1 MEGQEFIVVVLA
13 VLVGFGSG
21 VLSGMLGIGG
31 AVLST
36 PAVRVL
42 GATPIQAVGS
52 TVPAILPGALVGV
65 WRYHR
70 AGLVDW
76 RIGLWCGGTGAFSA
90 VAGALVANA
99 LPEPRWLMVITA
111 ALMLA
116 SGWSVARSGRRA
128 GRATELTDEPDVPQ
142 DDAPEDAPGDRPA
155 GGPQPAVGRL
165 ALFGLGAGFV
175 AGLLGVG
182 GGIVLLPVF
191 TRFLGL
197 PVRRAVASSLL
208 AVAIF
213 SVPALITHALAGSVD
228 WSLALALAV
237 GVVPG
242 AQVGSTLTVSA
253 SDRTV
258 RLVFGVVISVLAVVY
273 GVSELAG
280 LRG

>member
-1 MEGQEFIVVVLA
+1 VLDNDLLVVALAVVVG
-13 VLVGFGSG
+13 VGSG
-21 VLSGMLGIGG
+21 FLSGMLGIGG

-76 RIGLWCGGTGAFSA
+76 RIGLWCGATGAVSA
-90 VAGALVANA
+90 VVGALIANA
-99 LPEPRWLMVITA
+99 LPEPGWLMVITA
-111 ALMLA
+111 MLMLA
-116 SGWSVARSGRRA
+116 SGWSVARSGRRT
-128 GRATELTDEPDVPQ
+128 GSPDDQVPGVH
-142 DDAPEDAPGDRPA
+142 DPPPA
-155 GGPQPAVGRL
+155 GLL
-165 ALFGLGAGFV
+165 AIIGIGSGFV

-182 GGIVLLPVF
+182 GGIVMLPVF
-191 TRFLGL
+191 TRVLRL
-197 PVRRAVASSLL
+197 PVRQAVASSLV

-213 SVPALITHALAGSVD
+213 SVPALITHALAGSID
-228 WSLALALAV
+228 WSLALALAA

-242 AQVGSTLTVSA
+242 ARMGSRLTVVA
-253 SDRTV
+253 SEGAV
-258 RLVFGVVISVLAVVY
+258 RLIFGVVISLLAVVY
-273 GVSELAG
+273 GVSELVG

>member
-1 MEGQEFIVVVLA
+1 MAGQDLLVAVLA
-13 VLVGFGSG
+13 VLVGLGSG
-21 VLSGMLGIGG
+21 FLSGMLGIGG

-42 GATPIQAVGS
+42 GASPIQAVGS

-76 RIGLWCGGTGAFSA
+76 RVGLWCGTTGSAAA
-90 VAGALVANA
+90 VAGAVMANA
-99 LPEPRWLMVITA
+99 LPEPRWLMVATA
-111 ALMLA
+111 GLMLA
-116 SGWSVARSGRRA
+116 SGWSVARSGRRVGSA
-128 GRATELTDEPDVPQ
+128 DEADPSPPRSPSWVSLS
-142 DDAPEDAPGDRPA
+142 AIG
-155 GGPQPAVGRL
+155 VGS
-165 ALFGLGAGFV
+165 GFV

-182 GGIVLLPVF
+182 GGIVMLPVF
-191 TRFLGL
+191 TRVLRL
-197 PVRRAVASSLL
+197 PVRQAVASSLV

-242 AQVGSTLTVSA
+242 ARMGSRLTVAA
-253 SDRTV
+253 SESTV
-258 RLVFGVVISVLAVVY
+258 RLLFGTVIVVLAVVY
-273 GVSELAG
+273 GAAELVG